1 MREPS
6 DHLMS
11 RRQALTM
18 LGLLGAA
25 PVVLAGCNTRPSR
38 PSAESADVIF
48 RNGTVYTVDP
58 AKPRAEAVAT
68 RGKQIVQVGTTDEV
82 MALAGPSTRVV
93 DLDGG
98 MLLPGFA
105 EGHIHPIAGSAIT
118 RGVDLQFDTR
128 DAILE
133 ALRNYA
139 PTVAGGGPVR
149 GFGWRY
155 DAFPAT
161 GPRREDLD
169 AIWPDRP
176 VLLIAI
182 DAHSAWVNTKTLELA
197 GITKDSTDPVPGFSV
212 FQRDPDGTPTG
223 YLVEV
228 PAYMQVLN
236 SVVPMDE
243 AFVAESLTQWAPRA
257 SEAGITS
264 MFDAGVEI
272 MPEDKAFGHYRDL
285 ESAGKLPFRVTGS
298 YYYNDPKIDPLPK
311 IIALRDGP
319 QSELV
324 HVNVLKIVMD
334 GVDAGRTAAM
344 LAPYADQPDTSGQ
357 SLFTAEQVNDVVKRA
372 DAQGIDVHVHCIGD
386 RSTRMTLDAIDAAI
400 ETNPPRDRRNAIAHL
415 QCVDPQDIP
424 RLGALGVIAQI
435 SAQWATPDPYWRNVT
450 TVRLGPE
457 RANRMYA
464 FKSLA
469 DGGARLSFGC
479 DWPAASYYSTFRPL
493 EAIEIAVTRQELGKP
508 DQAPLPRPEERLSLD
523 QAIAAQTMGPAYQLR
538 RENDLGSITVG
549 KLADLVVLDKDLTA
563 IPPHEIHQAAVK
575 LTMMNGVVRH
585 EK

>member
-1 MREPS
+1 M
-6 DHLMS
+6 
-11 RRQALTM
+11 
-18 LGLLGAA
+18 
-25 PVVLAGCNTRPSR
+25 
-38 PSAESADVIF
+38 
-48 RNGTVYTVDP
+48 
-58 AKPRAEAVAT
+58 
-68 RGKQIVQVGTTDEV
+68 
-82 MALAGPSTRVV
+82 
-93 DLDGG
+93 
-98 MLLPGFA
+98 
-105 EGHIHPIAGSAIT
+105 
-118 RGVDLQFDTR
+118 DLQFDTR
-128 DAILE
+128 DAILA

-197 GITKDSTDPVPGFSV
+197 GITKDSADPVPGFSV

-243 AFVAESLTQWAPRA
+243 AFVAESLAQWAPRA

-285 ESAGKLPFRVTGS
+285 ETAGKLPFRVTGS
-298 YYYNDPKIDPLPK
+298 YYYNQPNVDPLPK
-311 IIALRDGP
+311 ILALREGP
-319 QSELV
+319 QTELV

-344 LAPYADQPDTSGQ
+344 LAPYADQPGTSGQ
-357 SLFTAEQVNDVVKRA
+357 PMFSAEQVNDVVKRA

-386 RSTRMTLDAIDAAI
+386 RATRMTLDAIEAAAKA
-400 ETNPPRDRRNAIAHL
+400 NPQRDRRNAIAHL

-424 RLGALGVIAQI
+424 RLGELGVIAQV

-457 RANRMYA
+457 RADRMYP
-464 FKSLA
+464 FKSLS
-469 DGGARLSFGC
+469 DGGARLSFGS

-508 DQAPLPRPEERLSLD
+508 DQTPLPRPEERLTLD
-523 QAIAAQTMGPAYQLR
+523 RAITAQTMGPAYQLR

-563 IPPHEIHQAAVK
+563 IPPHEIHQAEVK

>member
-1 MREPS
+1 M
-6 DHLMS
+6 
-11 RRQALTM
+11 
-18 LGLLGAA
+18 
-25 PVVLAGCNTRPSR
+25 
-38 PSAESADVIF
+38 
-48 RNGTVYTVDP
+48 
-58 AKPRAEAVAT
+58 
-68 RGKQIVQVGTTDEV
+68 
-82 MALAGPSTRVV
+82 
-93 DLDGG
+93 
-98 MLLPGFA
+98 
-105 EGHIHPIAGSAIT
+105 
-118 RGVDLQFDTR
+118 DLQFDTR
-128 DAILE
+128 DAILA

-197 GITKDSTDPVPGFSV
+197 GITKDSADPVPGFSV

-243 AFVAESLTQWAPRA
+243 AFVAESLAQWAPRA
-257 SEAGITS
+257 SEADITS

-285 ESAGKLPFRVTGS
+285 ETAGKLPFRVTGS
-298 YYYNDPKIDPLPK
+298 YYYNQPNVDPLPK
-311 IIALRDGP
+311 ILALREGP
-319 QSELV
+319 QTELV

-334 GVDAGRTAAM
+334 GVDAGRAAAM
-344 LAPYADQPDTSGQ
+344 LAPYADQPGTSGQ
-357 SLFTAEQVNDVVKRA
+357 PLFSAEQVNDVVKRA

-386 RSTRMTLDAIDAAI
+386 RATRMTLDAIEAAAK
-400 ETNPPRDRRNAIAHL
+400 TNPQRDRRNAIAHL

-424 RLGALGVIAQI
+424 RLGELGVIAQV
-435 SAQWATPDPYWRNVT
+435 SAQWATPDPHWRNVT

-457 RANRMYA
+457 RADRMYP
-464 FKSLA
+464 FKSLS
-469 DGGARLSFGC
+469 DGGARLSFGS
-479 DWPAASYYSTFRPL
+479 DWPAASYYSTFCPL

-508 DQAPLPRPEERLSLD
+508 DQTPLPRPEERLTLD
-523 QAIAAQTMGPAYQLR
+523 RAITAQTMGPAYQLR
-538 RENDLGSITVG
+538 REIDLGSITVG

-563 IPPHEIHQAAVK
+563 IPPHEIHQAEVK

>member
-1 MREPS
+1 
-6 DHLMS
+6 MS
-11 RRQALTM
+11 RRQVLATFALM
-18 LGLLGAA
+18 GAA
-25 PVVLAGCNTRPSR
+25 PVMLTGCNSRTSEPS
-38 PSAESADVIF
+38 SENADVIF

-68 RGKQIVQVGTTDEV
+68 RGKQIIHVGTTDDA

-98 MLLPGFA
+98 TLLPGFA

-118 RGVDLQFDTR
+118 RGVDLQYDTR
-128 DAILE
+128 DAILA
-133 ALRNYA
+133 ALRDYA
-139 PTVAGGGPVR
+139 PTVAGTGPVR

-197 GITKDSTDPVPGFSV
+197 GITRDTTDPVPGFSV

-243 AFVAESLTQWAPRA
+243 AFVADSLAKWVPDA
-257 SEAGITS
+257 SAAGITS
-264 MFDAGVEI
+264 VFDAGVEI
-272 MPEDKAFGHYRDL
+272 MSEDKAFGHYRDL
-285 ESAGKLPFRVTGS
+285 ETAGKLPFRVTGS
-298 YYYNDPKIDPLPK
+298 YYYNDPKTDPLPK

-319 QSELV
+319 QTELV

-344 LAPYADQPDTSGQ
+344 LAPYADQPDTDGQ
-357 SLFTAEQVNDVVKRA
+357 PLFSAEQINDVVARA

-386 RSTRMTLDAIDAAI
+386 RSARMTLDAIEAAMK
-400 ETNPPRDRRNAIAHL
+400 TNPQRDRRNTIAHL
-415 QCVDPQDIP
+415 QYVDPQDIP
-424 RLGALGVIAQI
+424 RLGALGVLAQV
-435 SAQWATPDPYWRNVT
+435 SAQWATPDPYWHKVT
-450 TVRLGPE
+450 TVRWGPE
-457 RANRMYA
+457 RSGHMYA
-464 FKSLA
+464 FKSLS
-469 DGGARLSFGC
+469 DGGARLSFGS

-493 EAIEIAVTRQELGKP
+493 EAVEIAVTRQELGKP
-508 DQAPLPRPEERLSLD
+508 GQTPLPRPEERLTLD
-523 QAIAAQTMGPAYQLR
+523 QAITAQTMGPAYQLH
-538 RENDLGSITVG
+538 RENELGSITAG
-549 KLADLVVLDKDLTA
+549 KLADLVVLDKDLTT
-563 IPPHEIHQAAVK
+563 IPPSEIHQANVK
-575 LTMMNGVVRH
+575 LTMMNGVVRY

>member
-1 MREPS
+1 MREPTA
-6 DHLMS
+6 HHMS
-11 RRQALTM
+11 RRQVLATFALM
-18 LGLLGAA
+18 GAA
-25 PVVLAGCNTRPSR
+25 PVMLAGCNSRTTEPS
-38 PSAESADVIF
+38 SENADVIF

-68 RGKQIVQVGTTDEV
+68 RGKQIIHVGTTDDA

-98 MLLPGFA
+98 TLLPGFA

-118 RGVDLQFDTR
+118 RGVDLQYDTR
-128 DAILE
+128 DAILA
-133 ALRNYA
+133 ALRDYA
-139 PTVAGGGPVR
+139 PTVAGTGPVR

-197 GITKDSTDPVPGFSV
+197 GITRDTTDPVPGFSV

-243 AFVAESLTQWAPRA
+243 AFVADSLAKWVPDA
-257 SEAGITS
+257 SAAGITS
-264 MFDAGVEI
+264 VFDAGVGI
-272 MPEDKAFGHYRDL
+272 MSEDKAFGHYRDL
-285 ESAGKLPFRVTGS
+285 ETAGKLPFRVTGS
-298 YYYNDPKIDPLPK
+298 YYYNDPKTDPLPK

-319 QSELV
+319 QTELV

-344 LAPYADQPDTSGQ
+344 LAPYADQPDTDGQ
-357 SLFTAEQVNDVVKRA
+357 PLFSAEQINDVVARA

-386 RSTRMTLDAIDAAI
+386 RSTRMTLDAIEAAMKA
-400 ETNPPRDRRNAIAHL
+400 NPQRDRRNTIAHL
-415 QCVDPQDIP
+415 QYVDPQDIP
-424 RLGALGVIAQI
+424 RLGALGVVAQV
-435 SAQWATPDPYWRNVT
+435 SAQWATPDPYWYKVT
-450 TVRLGPE
+450 TVRWGPE
-457 RANRMYA
+457 RSGHMYA
-464 FKSLA
+464 FKSLS
-469 DGGARLSFGC
+469 DGGARLSFGS

-508 DQAPLPRPEERLSLD
+508 GQTPLPRPEERLTLD
-523 QAIAAQTMGPAYQLR
+523 QAITAQTMGPAHQLH
-538 RENDLGSITVG
+538 RENELGSITAG
-549 KLADLVVLDKDLTA
+549 KLADLVVLDKDLTT
-563 IPPHEIHQAAVK
+563 IPPSEIHQANVK
-575 LTMMNGVVRH
+575 LTMMNGVVRY